1 MPEVVEVEPLGGMLE
16 RLGLK
21 PLRPERGQAR
31 KFGLAAAPR
40 EPHLIRKRLALDEN
54 AVPFPHGKERD
65 HAALQERREDEGTG
79 GKRRL
84 TAEKVRRD
92 GPVAARERIVGRAVG
107 RDCDPFAALDGWS
120 IEAVSTPRR
129 STAIT
134 WREASGATASSIA
147 LNLGA

>member
-40 EPHLIRKRLALDEN
+40 ELHLIRKRLALDEN

-65 HAALQERREDEGTG
+65 HAALQERREDEGQRADPESG
-79 GKRRL
+79 GL
-84 TAEKVRRD
+84 
-92 GPVAARERIVGRAVG
+92 
-107 RDCDPFAALDGWS
+107 
-120 IEAVSTPRR
+120 
-129 STAIT
+129 
-134 WREASGATASSIA
+134 
-147 LNLGA
+147 

>member
-40 EPHLIRKRLALDEN
+40 ELHLIRKRLALDEN

-107 RDCDPFAALDGWS
+107 RDC
-120 IEAVSTPRR
+120 VPRY
-129 STAIT
+129 SN
-134 WREASGATASSIA
+134 RESASWHH
-147 LNLGA
+147 LM

>member
-40 EPHLIRKRLALDEN
+40 ELHLIRKRLALDEN

-92 GPVAARERIVGRAVG
+92 GPVAARERIVGRG
-107 RDCDPFAALDGWS
+107 
-120 IEAVSTPRR
+120 
-129 STAIT
+129 
-134 WREASGATASSIA
+134 
-147 LNLGA
+147 